1 MSPAESAWLV
11 VGLGNPGTKYEY
23 TRHNAGAR
31 AVERLAKK
39 LGVRM
44 RSTRSVASMGEVT
57 HDGVRLY
64 LARPSTYMNESGRAV
79 AVLANL
85 KKVAPENIVVLHDEI
100 DLPAGALK
108 VKIGGGSAG
117 NKGIE
122 SVARSLGT
130 KDFYRVRI
138 GVGRPPNPFQ
148 EAASF
153 VLEPLSKAAALE
165 LFELEQR
172 AGEAA
177 LSLVHSGLE
186 TTMNRFNT
194 SSGVAKNADE

>member
-1 MSPAESAWLV
+1 MSSAESAWLL

-31 AVERLAKK
+31 AVEKLARRLGA
-39 LGVRM
+39 RM
-44 RSTRSVASMGEVT
+44 RSTRSVASMGEVV

-79 AVLANL
+79 VVLANL

-138 GVGRPPNPFQ
+138 GVGRPTKPIQ

-165 LFELEQR
+165 LFELEER

-177 LSLVHSGLE
+177 LSLVHDGLQ

-194 SSGVAKNADE
+194 STGAIRITDE

>member
-1 MSPAESAWLV
+1 MSSAESAWLL

-31 AVERLAKK
+31 AVEKLAKK

-44 RSTRSVASMGEVT
+44 RSTRSVAWMGEVT

-79 AVLANL
+79 VVLANL

-108 VKIGGGSAG
+108 IKIGGGSAG

-130 KDFYRVRI
+130 RDFYRVRI

-153 VLEPLSKAAALE
+153 VLEPMSKPAALE
-165 LFELEQR
+165 LFELEER

-177 LSLVHSGLE
+177 LSLVHDGLQ

-194 SSGVAKNADE
+194 STGATKATDE

>member
-1 MSPAESAWLV
+1 MSSADSAWLL
-11 VGLGNPGTKYEY
+11 VGLGNPGTKYEH

-31 AVERLAKK
+31 AVEKLAKK

-44 RSTRSVASMGEVT
+44 RSTRSVAWMGEAT
-57 HDGVRLY
+57 HDGVRVY

-108 VKIGGGSAG
+108 VKTGGGSAG
-117 NKGIE
+117 NRGIE

-138 GVGRPPNPFQ
+138 GIGRPPNPFQ
-148 EAASF
+148 EPASF
-153 VLEPLSKAAALE
+153 VLEPMSKAAALE
-165 LFELEQR
+165 LFELEER

-177 LSLVHSGLE
+177 LSLVHDGLQ
-186 TTMNRFNT
+186 TTMNKFNPAT
-194 SSGVAKNADE
+194 GAIRATDE

>member
-1 MSPAESAWLV
+1 MSSAESAWLV

-31 AVERLAKK
+31 AVEKLARK

-44 RSTRSVASMGEVT
+44 RSTRSVAWLGELT
-57 HDGVRLY
+57 HDGARLY

-85 KKVAPENIVVLHDEI
+85 KKVAPENIVVMHDEI

-138 GVGRPPNPFQ
+138 GVGRPANPFQ
-148 EAASF
+148 EAAGF
-153 VLEPLSKAAALE
+153 VLEPMSKAAAVE
-165 LFELEQR
+165 LFELEER

-177 LSLVHSGLE
+177 LSLVHDGLQ
-186 TTMNRFNT
+186 TTMNKFNT
-194 SSGVAKNADE
+194 STGAARTNDE

>member
-1 MSPAESAWLV
+1 MSSAESAWLV
-11 VGLGNPGTKYEY
+11 VGLGNPGTRYEY

-31 AVERLAKK
+31 AVEKLARK

-44 RSTRSVASMGEVT
+44 RSTRSVASMGETT

-85 KKVAPENIVVLHDEI
+85 KKVSPENIVVLHDEI

-148 EAASF
+148 EAAGF
-153 VLEPLSKAAALE
+153 VLEPMSKAAALE
-165 LFELEQR
+165 LFALEER

-186 TTMNRFNT
+186 TTMNKFNT
-194 SSGVAKNADE
+194 STGVAKNADE

>member
-1 MSPAESAWLV
+1 MSSAESAWLL

-31 AVERLAKK
+31 AVEKLAKK

-44 RSTRSVASMGEVT
+44 RSTRSVAWMGETT

-79 AVLANL
+79 VVLANL
-85 KKVAPENIVVLHDEI
+85 KKVAPDNIVVLHDEI

-148 EAASF
+148 EAAGF
-153 VLEPLSKAAALE
+153 VLEQMPKPAALE
-165 LFELEQR
+165 LFELEKR

-177 LSLVHSGLE
+177 LSLVHDGLQ
-186 TTMNRFNT
+186 TTMNRFN
-194 SSGVAKNADE
+194 SSTGATKATDE

>member
-39 LGVRM
+39 FGARM
-44 RSTRSVASMGEVT
+44 RSTRSVAYMGEALDRDVK
-57 HDGVRLY
+57 LY
-64 LARPSTYMNESGRAV
+64 LARPLTYMNESGRAV
-79 AVLANL
+79 AALASL
-85 KKVAPENIVVLHDEI
+85 KGIPAERIVILHDEI

-130 KDFYRVRI
+130 RDFYRVRI
-138 GVGRPPNPFQ
+138 GVGRPPHPFQ
-148 EAASF
+148 QPADF
-153 VLEPLSKAAALE
+153 VLEQMSKEAALE
-165 LFELEQR
+165 MFTLEER

-177 LSLVHSGLE
+177 LSLVHDGLDA
-186 TTMNRFNT
+186 TRNKFNT
-194 SSGVAKNADE
+194 STGASKTEK

>member
-1 MSPAESAWLV
+1 MSSAESAWLL
-11 VGLGNPGTKYEY
+11 VGLGNPGTRYEY

-31 AVERLAKK
+31 AIEKLARR
-39 LGVRM
+39 LGVRL
-44 RSTRSVASMGEVT
+44 RSTRSVAWMGEVN
-57 HDGVRLY
+57 HEGVKLY

-79 AVLANL
+79 SVLANL

-108 VKIGGGSAG
+108 VKTGGGSAG

-148 EAASF
+148 EPADF
-153 VLEPLSKAAALE
+153 VLEPLSKKAALE
-165 LFELEQR
+165 LFELEER

-177 LSLVHSGLE
+177 LCLVHSGLE
-186 TTMNRFNT
+186 TTMNKFNT
-194 SSGVAKNADE
+194 SAGISKTTDE

>member
-1 MSPAESAWLV
+1 MSSAEPAWLV

-31 AVERLAKK
+31 AVEKMAKK

-44 RSTRSVASMGEVT
+44 RSTRSVAWMGEVT

-79 AVLANL
+79 AILANL
-85 KKVAPENIVVLHDEI
+85 KKVPPENIVVLHDEI

-148 EAASF
+148 EAAGF

-186 TTMNRFNT
+186 ATMNRFNT
-194 SSGVAKNADE
+194 SAGVSKDTDE

>member
-1 MSPAESAWLV
+1 MSPAESVWLL

-31 AVERLAKK
+31 AVEKLARKF
-39 LGVRM
+39 GVKM
-44 RSTRSVASMGEVT
+44 RSTRSVAHLGEVN
-57 HDGVRLY
+57 DEGVRLL

-79 AVLANL
+79 AVLAKL
-85 KKVAPENIVVLHDEI
+85 KQVSPENIIVMHDEI

-148 EAASF
+148 QAAGF
-153 VLEPLSKAAALE
+153 VLEPLSKEAALE
-165 LFELEQR
+165 LFALEHR

-177 LSLVHSGLE
+177 LSLVHDGLE
-186 TTMNRFNT
+186 ATMNRFNT
-194 SSGVAKNADE
+194 STGVTKTDDE

>member
-1 MSPAESAWLV
+1 MSSPESAWLL

-31 AVERLAKK
+31 AVEKLAKK
-39 LGVRM
+39 MGVKL
-44 RSTRSVASMGEVT
+44 RSTRAVAWMGEVN

-64 LARPSTYMNESGRAV
+64 LARPSTYMNQSGQAV

-85 KKVAPENIVVLHDEI
+85 KKVSAENIIVLHDEI

-108 VKIGGGSAG
+108 VKIGGGTAG

-122 SVARSLGT
+122 SVVRSLGT

-148 EAASF
+148 QAAGF
-153 VLEPLSKAAALE
+153 VLEPMSKEAALE
-165 LFELEQR
+165 LFALEHR

-177 LSLVHSGLE
+177 LSLAHNGLE
-186 TTMNRFNT
+186 ATMNKFNT
-194 SSGVAKNADE
+194 STGVSKTTDE

>member
-1 MSPAESAWLV
+1 MSSAESAWLV

-31 AVERLAKK
+31 AVEKLARR

-44 RSTRSVASMGEVT
+44 RSTRSVAAMGEVN
-57 HDGVRLY
+57 HDGVKVY

-79 AVLANL
+79 AALSRL
-85 KKVAPENIVVLHDEI
+85 KGVAPDNVVILHDEI

-117 NKGIE
+117 NRGIE
-122 SVARSLGT
+122 SVAQSLGT

-153 VLEPLSKAAALE
+153 VLEPLSKKAALE
-165 LFELEQR
+165 LFELEER
-172 AGEAA
+172 AGDAA
-177 LSLVHSGLE
+177 LSLIHSGLE
-186 TTMNRFNT
+186 TTMNKFNT
-194 SSGVAKNADE
+194 STGAIATDDE